1 MSIQQTVFGPGVIF
15 AKSSATGSA
24 YKQLGSIQEFSFDE
38 TKNMK
43 ELYGS
48 YQNAIDVATSTIK
61 QTGKMKQAVINAQ
74 AYNDIFWNQTLTK
87 GSQTLTAVG
96 EAGSIPATST
106 YTITVSHSSAYTED
120 LGVIYAD
127 GSAVFQYI
135 STGTPTVGQYT
146 VAAGVYTFAAAD
158 AGKAVS
164 ISYRYT
170 GTGGNTIT
178 DSTKLIGDT
187 TVFSLLYVTQHS
199 GKELSIEFYKVIS
212 NKLAMSFKHEDF
224 MIPELDL
231 AMFANDAGNVK
242 TVNTAN

>member
-15 AKSSATGSA
+15 AKSSAAGAA

-96 EAGSIPATST
+96 EAGSIPATTT
-106 YTITVSHSSAYTED
+106 YTITVSHSATFTVD

-127 GSAVFQYI
+127 GSAIFTQVQ
-135 STGTPTVGQYT
+135 SAPTVGQYS
-146 VAAGVYTFAAAD
+146 VASGIYTFAAAD

-170 GTGGNTIT
+170 GTSGNTVT
-178 DSTKLIGDT
+178 DGTKLIGDT

-212 NKLAMSFKHEDF
+212 NKIAMSFKQEDF

-242 TVNTAN
+242 TVNTAS